1 MPKSF
6 HLFKLSCM
14 FRHAIIFYFLFFT
27 FTSCRYNVKEAMDCK
42 KSDTISITNSNKISN
57 FKLISSEKP
66 LVNKYKAGENES
78 INYLKSDLNINNL
91 RLEFSNGY
99 YFITAEISN
108 NTNDTIFQSNDTFLY
123 HNEETNSWCSLPY
136 PENFVKEDLGTF
148 ITPNTKQHNK
158 FFFPIHN
165 HKLQGKYKLQLSFY
179 TNLGTIHYNISQI
192 FIIR

>member
-1 MPKSF
+1 
-6 HLFKLSCM
+6 M
-14 FRHAIIFYFLFFT
+14 FRHAIKFYFLFFT
-27 FTSCRYNVKEAMDCK
+27 FTSCRYNAKEAIDCK
-42 KSDTISITNSNKISN
+42 KSDTISITHSNKINN
-57 FKLISSEKP
+57 FKLISSEKK
-66 LVNKYKAGENES
+66 LVNEYKAGENES

-123 HNEETNSWCSLPY
+123 HSKETNSWRSLPY

-148 ITPNTKQHNK
+148 IAPNTKQYNK